1 VTSFV
6 ESASG
11 VEQGGRTGL
20 TGLVVAGLF
29 LLALFF
35 SPLVIM
41 VGSYPPITSP
51 ALVIVGA
58 MMMRNVTR
66 IEWKDYTESIP
77 AFLTLIGMPLCYSIS
92 DGLALGFIS
101 YPVIKWFSGRGREAG
116 WLTCLLG
123 AVLAAYFVFVRG
135 RMG

>member
-6 ESASG
+6 ESAAG

-20 TGLVVAGLF
+20 TGLVVAALF

-35 SPLVIM
+35 SPLIAM
-41 VGSYPPITSP
+41 VGSYPPITAP

-58 MMMRNVTR
+58 MMAQNTAR
-66 IEWKDYTESIP
+66 IDWKDYTESTP
-77 AFLTLIGMPLCYSIS
+77 AFLVMIGIPLSYSIA

-101 YPVIKWFSGRGREAG
+101 YPIIKLFSGKGRQIG
-116 WLTCLLG
+116 WLTY
-123 AVLAAYFVFVRG
+123 VLAVVVVSYFVFVRS